1 MAIIKIEINDRT
13 LELSNVPS
21 EFGNLSY
28 YGLLRSVVRKMNEL
42 IDYENYDRTYIETFV
57 DEVNKKITLLQ
68 EDYNSFKKTTDENYA
83 TFTTN
88 INTSF
93 QTFKQ
98 NMLESQDTFEND
110 LLNKQTE
117 FEKKITDDITL
128 FTENLTTQF
137 NEYKT
142 SINNSFDS
150 LSDEFKELKT
160 YVTNYLESEE
170 FRLQIGVEV
179 TSYLNTPEFQNLM
192 NQIIS
197 EQITSNNVVKKT
209 DVAST
214 TNLGLVKI
222 GDNITID
229 ENGILN
235 VPFAGEQNKWGVVK
249 IGSIDST
256 PFTPILLDSNNNL
269 NIANATKNKIG
280 AIQLGNTL
288 YTPYDNKFIIEVD
301 PQSVVVKENYQI
313 TQGLNFK
320 DNVYD
325 LIQSNGENIISK
337 DSENIQFGSENAYDR
352 LFSFIT
358 DKKIECYYTNG
369 SGDRI
374 YNNIVHE
381 NDNTIK
387 SYRVLVGDFSATSTT
402 EQSITTNLGGEI
414 IGSGIL
420 PSGTNL
426 SQIEIIN
433 ISSYLYDQ
441 NGGGG
446 LNSSLSCQGN
456 YINSTSGYGNV
467 KGNLSFEIS
476 QNRNVI
482 NLVSKIKIDST
493 NLEGNKKFKV
503 YIDIRLNADLV

>member
-1 MAIIKIEINDRT
+1 MAIIKIEINNRT

-142 SINNSFDS
+142 SINNNFDS

-170 FRLQIGVEV
+170 FKTQIGVEV

-222 GDNITID
+222 GNTINFTDNKI
-229 ENGILN
+229 N
-235 VPFAGEQNKWGVVK
+235 VPFANTSNSGGIVKLSSNNSLEIDMMGNLNCKVATSSTKGVVK
-249 IGSIDST
+249 PD
-256 PFTPILLDSNNNL
+256 NNTI
-269 NIANATKNKIG
+269 NING
-280 AIQLGNTL
+280 LGE
-288 YTPYDNKFIIEVD
+288 I
-301 PQSVVVKENYQI
+301 SVVK
-313 TQGLNFK
+313 G
-320 DNVYD
+320 
-325 LIQSNGENIISK
+325 SN
-337 DSENIQFGSENAYDR
+337 
-352 LFSFIT
+352 
-358 DKKIECYYTNG
+358 
-369 SGDRI
+369 
-374 YNNIVHE
+374 
-381 NDNTIK
+381 
-387 SYRVLVGDFSATSTT
+387 
-402 EQSITTNLGGEI
+402 TNLGILKPDSTTITADNNGI
-414 IGSGIL
+414 ISAIIPESQKTFSYKFVDNLYLISANQELSTNISALYQIANL
-420 PSGTNL
+420 PVPTNVNDVKLIVIGVKINYVDDMDNMIYGYQCGFGGKLKSLNSGTTIPIDINFNVNKIM
-426 SQIEIIN
+426 QNIIF
-433 ISSYLYDQ
+433 
-441 NGGGG
+441 
-446 LNSSLSCQGN
+446 SLSFNNTTELNNGATN
-456 YINSTSGYGNV
+456 YHQVEVLYQI
-467 KGNLSFEIS
+467 L
-476 QNRNVI
+476 
-482 NLVSKIKIDST
+482 
-493 NLEGNKKFKV
+493 
-503 YIDIRLNADLV
+503 